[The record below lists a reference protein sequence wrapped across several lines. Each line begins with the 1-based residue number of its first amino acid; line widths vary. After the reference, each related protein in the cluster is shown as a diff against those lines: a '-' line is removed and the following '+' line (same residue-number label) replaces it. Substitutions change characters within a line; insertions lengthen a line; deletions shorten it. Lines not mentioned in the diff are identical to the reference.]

1 MYQYFQI
8 CNLSPY
14 LTKVAWTIFKCILIN
29 FRLNSRSKHIGHK
42 SATLIREDQIPN
54 QMKIETLIMSWE
66 SNKIDYLSKQN
77 LERNERYTSES
88 VLDLGEQLAGRLR
101 EKTPLFPEK

>member
-1 MYQYFQI
+1 
-8 CNLSPY
+8 
-14 LTKVAWTIFKCILIN
+14 
-29 FRLNSRSKHIGHK
+29 
-42 SATLIREDQIPN
+42 
-54 QMKIETLIMSWE
+54 MSQE

-77 LERNERYTSES
+77 LERNERYTSEF